1 MQIVW
6 FAEIK
11 WDYLK
16 TRKQQIIT
24 RKPGNVQ
31 ILYLEPYTRKRRN
44 QFRLRTEGDIFCATI
59 PFIKSAPTFPWRNVL
74 DRRSARQA
82 VDLVART
89 RVRSIVKQLRFE
101 PANVGFIISNI
112 YAADIAVS
120 LPRKFLLYDCN
131 DDHSSFPG
139 MRSWSETYFNKTSRS
154 ADAVFASSRALLDRV
169 TAVRGGGDGIAY
181 LGNGVDFDHF
191 RAGDGGGLS
200 QRPRLGYIGALAP
213 WVDFDAIA
221 DLARRHREWEIV
233 LVGPI
238 LHGVEDQLLELTS
251 SPNVFHLAAVSYDR
265 LPEILGQFNVGL
277 IPFRLN
283 QLTRGVN
290 PNKLYEYLAAGL
302 PVVTTRFSEEV
313 LGFPDVVKAVDA
325 GDDFAAACEQ
335 TITELN
341 DTGRAEQM
349 RETARRV
356 ARENDWNVIAETFWA
371 RVSEMS
377 DQKQAEGDRS

>member
-1 MQIVW
+1 
-6 FAEIK
+6 
-11 WDYLK
+11 
-16 TRKQQIIT
+16 
-24 RKPGNVQ
+24 
-31 ILYLEPYTRKRRN
+31 
-44 QFRLRTEGDIFCATI
+44 
-59 PFIKSAPTFPWRNVL
+59 
-74 DRRSARQA
+74 
-82 VDLVART
+82 
-89 RVRSIVKQLRFE
+89 
-101 PANVGFIISNI
+101 
-112 YAADIAVS
+112 
-120 LPRKFLLYDCN
+120 
-131 DDHSSFPG
+131 
-139 MRSWSETYFNKTSRS
+139 
-154 ADAVFASSRALLDRV
+154 
-169 TAVRGGGDGIAY
+169 
-181 LGNGVDFDHF
+181 
-191 RAGDGGGLS
+191 
-200 QRPRLGYIGALAP
+200 LAP